1 MLMSKETR
9 EALNYLMG
17 TFFGNNS
24 EADNLA
30 YCLADSCYPAI
41 SEIYHQ
47 KFAHFFTGDV
57 MADGVSELMDMLDAR
72 PVRLAVAENSN
83 DYEGNLAAIF
93 NDNVDMCSRCRETI
107 IKIIDLAELND
118 DYEVKI
124 WAEELLMKFMPYY
137 KQARVWDEFA
147 KRYEG
152 DYKSFNIHFAELTT
166 YIQ

>member
-1 MLMSKETR
+1 MLMSNETR
-9 EALNYLMG
+9 DALNYLLG

-30 YCLADSCYPAI
+30 YCLADACYPDI

-57 MADGVSELMDMLDAR
+57 MADGISELMDKLDAR
-72 PVRLAVAENSN
+72 PIRLAVPENDT
-83 DYEGNLAAIF
+83 DYAGDLVAIF
-93 NDNVDMCSRCRETI
+93 TDNETMCKNCREAI

-124 WAEELLMKFMPYY
+124 WAEELLMKFVPYY
-137 KQARVWDEFA
+137 KQARVWAKFA
-147 KRYEG
+147 KRYEN
-152 DYKSFNIHFAELTT
+152 DYKSFNIHFSDLTT